1 MKKKLSERQKL
12 QDLKSVIRSVIE
24 FFGGDQN
31 IIELFG
37 GDQSIIEFLKQN
49 GSDDTNVESITIIT
63 IDDNSYKVVIQL
75 SPNSAK
81 ESSNPTKEYLLDW

>member
-1 MKKKLSERQKL
+1 MSERQKL

-75 SPNSAK
+75 WSNSEK
-81 ESSNPTKEYLLDW
+81 KEYQLNW

>member
-1 MKKKLSERQKL
+1 MSERQKL

-75 SPNSAK
+75 WSNSAK